1 LRVCVSKT
9 TIPYHWRGAPRT
21 SMGQVAMRSI
31 ASNPADP
38 HARPRKQ
45 AAATAPHIVHGEESS
60 LLYAQG
66 EESSVVSTTAYQPQ
80 PERRINPNEYC
91 VVVVILILLP
101 ISLRKNFVLRNDSC
115 ASRTLMHRH
124 HITGLNLLD
133 WTKFQRFLCG
143 KSVFLNSKF
152 PI

>member
-1 LRVCVSKT
+1 
-9 TIPYHWRGAPRT
+9 
-21 SMGQVAMRSI
+21 MGQVAMRSI

-80 PERRINPNEYC
+80 PERRINPNEDC
-91 VVVVILILLP
+91 VVVVYLNFTTNIFTEKFRIAQ
-101 ISLRKNFVLRNDSC
+101 RKINFS
-115 ASRTLMHRH
+115 
-124 HITGLNLLD
+124 G
-133 WTKFQRFLCG
+133 
-143 KSVFLNSKF
+143 
-152 PI
+152 